1 LAGLLLLT
9 AAGGGLG
16 VWMLG
21 HSGHDVAEGAASLGA
36 LGGIML
42 LVASSL
48 YARRHNEQESRD
60 IDG

>member
-1 LAGLLLLT
+1 
-9 AAGGGLG
+9 
-16 VWMLG
+16 MLG

-48 YARRHNEQESRD
+48 YARRHKKQESRD